1 MNKYDST
8 KEWKYLQHCTNQRL
22 HHNVMTIRILPRHPS
37 VISVMTCYA
46 IMVQIA
52 YGYVTI
58 TPLMLTF
65 LLNDTTGSRLV
76 PSYCIGSSDEMERT
90 KHNICFVKRK
100 TCGSA

>member
-1 MNKYDST
+1 MNKYDFA
-8 KEWKYLQHCTNQRL
+8 KEWKYLQHCTNFL
-22 HHNVMTIRILPRHPS
+22 YNDVNVMTNRILPCHPS
-37 VISVMTCYA
+37 IISLMTCYA

-65 LLNDTTGSRLV
+65 LLNETTGSCLA
-76 PSYCIGSSDEMERT
+76 SCYCGSDEMGRT